1 MSYNPAL
8 ERCVYL
14 IKNEI
19 EASRRFYLYVDKML
33 SLHDT
38 IKFMMAILVN
48 LKKQAQHQLQNFSE
62 EMGDNEED
70 DKENQKVP
78 FIYYL
83 STFLVFLD
91 PLPPHVGRHVFST
104 ENKQN
109 LSFSNPTLPYKCL
122 RNIWMV
128 PKGLGDSNIVNQ
140 NESTVLKDGSIRLAN
155 DTLQVRIF
163 YYFLLWPIGTGVHL
177 GMYRK

>member
-83 STFLVFLD
+83 STFLGLLD
-91 PLPPHVGRHVFST
+91 RFPPHISMFLVLKISKNSHFLT
-104 ENKQN
+104 PHP
-109 LSFSNPTLPYKCL
+109 PTSAYVIYEC
-122 RNIWMV
+122 
-128 PKGLGDSNIVNQ
+128 PKGS
-140 NESTVLKDGSIRLAN
+140 
-155 DTLQVRIF
+155 
-163 YYFLLWPIGTGVHL
+163 W
-177 GMYRK
+177 

>member
-14 IKNEI
+14 IKNES
-19 EASRRFYLYVDKML
+19 EASRRFYLYLDKML

-62 EMGDNEED
+62 EMGDNLEED

-78 FIYYL
+78 FIYYV
-83 STFLVFLD
+83 STSMGFLD
-91 PLPPHVGRHVFST
+91 PLPPHVSMFLVLKISKNCHFLTPLPPTSAYVIY
-104 ENKQN
+104 EWN
-109 LSFSNPTLPYKCL
+109 LEYLPKFFSNHLFHLPL
-122 RNIWMV
+122 D
-128 PKGLGDSNIVNQ
+128 LFH
-140 NESTVLKDGSIRLAN
+140 
-155 DTLQVRIF
+155 LQEF
-163 YYFLLWPIGTGVHL
+163 
-177 GMYRK
+177 